1 MISFGSLEDVVF
13 MLHVKRKDRGL
24 ISPLSLTTFL
34 LSIRKEMIS
43 LVVANK
49 LAQNINSLSVRVY
62 LNCIVSTYPNP
73 MGLCTNCGTGLGC

>member
-34 LSIRKEMIS
+34 LSIRKEMIN

-49 LAQNINSLSVRVY
+49 LAQNELIL
-62 LNCIVSTYPNP
+62 
-73 MGLCTNCGTGLGC
+73 